1 MFGSAAVYIIPGT
14 VKGLPRRCAA
24 PRDETRMDDVAFYLK
39 IYPLSPR
46 RARIGYRSRP
56 AFILDD
62 RVLKACSSQSV
73 FPCRWVTRH
82 SSQTMEARAVTAQV
96 TSLVTHSNSTQRL

>member
-39 IYPLSPR
+39 IYRTIAAR
-46 RARIGYRSRP
+46 RAISVIARGRHLYSTIG
-56 AFILDD
+56 
-62 RVLKACSSQSV
+62 C
-73 FPCRWVTRH
+73 
-82 SSQTMEARAVTAQV
+82 
-96 TSLVTHSNSTQRL
+96 

>member
-46 RARIGYRSRP
+46 RAISVIARGRHLYSTIG
-56 AFILDD
+56 
-62 RVLKACSSQSV
+62 C
-73 FPCRWVTRH
+73 
-82 SSQTMEARAVTAQV
+82 
-96 TSLVTHSNSTQRL
+96 

>member
-46 RARIGYRSRP
+46 RASERYRLSLAAGIYTR
-56 AFILDD
+56 
-62 RVLKACSSQSV
+62 RSGVKSV
-73 FPCRWVTRH
+73 QLAERFSVPVGH
-82 SSQTMEARAVTAQV
+82 TA
-96 TSLVTHSNSTQRL
+96 